1 MWDNSV
7 KKIHLAMA
15 LDSLSEIEE
24 FPLPQ
29 GYGMRF
35 FRPGDEAHW
44 ARIELSAGESGDEQS
59 ILYKFRRDFS
69 QPQELERRMLFLTEN
84 GQPFATATAW
94 FEDAQTGHLHY
105 VAVDAAH
112 QGRGLSKPLVSLA
125 LRRMAELGH
134 RRAVLTTQTL
144 SWAAIRLYA
153 RFGFH
158 PISRF
163 LQEDE
168 EEGWRIVAQK
178 TNMQFKLE
186 K

>member
-1 MWDNSV
+1 MWDDSV

-15 LDSLSEIEE
+15 LDSLRGIED
-24 FPLPQ
+24 FPLPE
-29 GYGMRF
+29 GCGMRF

-44 ARIELSAGESGDEQS
+44 ARIEVSAGEAADAETM
-59 ILYKFRRDFS
+59 LRKLRRDLP
-69 QPQELERRMLFLTEN
+69 QTQELARRMLLLTEN
-84 GQPFATATAW
+84 DLPFATATAW
-94 FEDAQTGHLHY
+94 FEDAETGHLHY

-112 QGRGLSKPLVSLA
+112 QGRGLAKPLVSLA

-134 RRAVLTTQTL
+134 SRAMLTTQTS

-158 PISRF
+158 PIPHFS
-163 LQEDE
+163 QEDE
-168 EEGWRIVAQK
+168 EEGWRIVSEK
-178 TNMQFKLE
+178 TNMQFKM